1 MPLTKKDKLNIIEKY
16 MLHEKDCGSTPVQ
29 IALLTARINYITEH
43 LKTHRKDYHT
53 HRGLLKLV
61 GKRKRL
67 LEYLRK
73 KDYVLYTRIVKEL
86 GL

>member
-1 MPLTKKDKLNIIEKY
+1 MALAKKDKVDIIEKY
-16 MLHEKDCGSTPVQ
+16 KLHEKDCGSAPVQ

-43 LKTHRKDYHT
+43 LKTHKKDYHT

-73 KDYVLYTRIVKEL
+73 KDYTLYTQIVKEL